1 MSSTLA
7 VVAAALGLAGW
18 ALFYGIGIGVGV
30 RVVCRNLMQSR
41 TWRPAAKCRNP
52 NE

>member
-18 ALFYGIGIGVGV
+18 ALFYGVGIAVT
-30 RVVCRNLMQSR
+30 QSR
-41 TWRPAAKCRNP
+41 TRRPAAKCRNP